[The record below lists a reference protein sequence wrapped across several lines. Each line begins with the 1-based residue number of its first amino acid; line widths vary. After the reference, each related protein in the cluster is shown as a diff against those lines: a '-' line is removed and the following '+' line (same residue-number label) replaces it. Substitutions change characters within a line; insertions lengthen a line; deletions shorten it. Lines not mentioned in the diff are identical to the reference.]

1 MQRTFV
7 VADFG
12 HAQLIDNHTENK
24 ISPPPLRPPEIII
37 GGPWDAKV
45 DIWTFGCLIFELI
58 TGRSLFKYEPDPKLN
73 LDEPNHI
80 LYQMLCYTCE
90 DIRAEQL
97 SVSALADQ
105 FFDTNCNLKAM
116 PTLMD
121 YPFEISIR
129 SYKVIEEADVLS
141 TAALMRRCLRL
152 DPTQRASA
160 AELLSDPWFDEI
172 E

>member
-1 MQRTFV
+1 M
-7 VADFG
+7 
-12 HAQLIDNHTENK
+12 L
-24 ISPPPLRPPEIII
+24 S
-37 GGPWDAKV
+37 V
-45 DIWTFGCLIFELI
+45 DEHMSKIFELI
-58 TGRSLFKYEPDPKLN
+58 TGRALSKYERDPKLN

-97 SVSALADQ
+97 SVGTLAVQ
-105 FFDTNCNLKAM
+105 FFDTNCTCVLSVPFIFPKRYTGNLEAM

-129 SYKVIEEADVLS
+129 NYKVIEEADLLS
-141 TAALMRRCLRL
+141 TAALMRRCLCL
-152 DPTQRASA
+152 DPSQRASA
-160 AELLSDPWFDEI
+160 VELLSGPWFDGI

>member
-1 MQRTFV
+1 MISQPLPIPTLQE
-7 VADFG
+7 AM
-12 HAQLIDNHTENK
+12 LIDNQK
-24 ISPPPLRPPEIII
+24 ISPPLFRPPEIII
-37 GGPWDAKV
+37 GGPWDAMV

-58 TGRSLFKYEPDPKLN
+58 TGCALFKYEPDLKFN

-80 LYQMLCYTCE
+80 SYQMLCE

-97 SVSALADQ
+97 SVSTLAVQ
-105 FFDTNCNLKAM
+105 FFDTNCITM

-129 SYKVIEEADVLS
+129 NYKVIEEADVLS

-152 DPTQRASA
+152 DPSQRASA
-160 AELLSDPWFDEI
+160 AELLSGPWFDDI